1 MSRVPNRFTN
11 PADGTFYDWPINHTT
26 EEQFGLIRNYER
38 TAPTKGVGFV
48 RQEGDPTPLTLKMSG
63 TILTATQDT
72 AFIGWFNLARHN
84 SIYFRDWTGAQ
95 YEVLFV
101 SYQPQRVRVDWNYSD
116 PNMRTHII
124 RWDMELEVL
133 RVLSGAWEGAA

>member
-1 MSRVPNRFTN
+1 MARVANRFTN
-11 PADGTFYDWPINHTT
+11 PSTGTTYDWPINHTT

-38 TAPTKGVGFV
+38 TAPTAGVGFV

-63 TILTATQDT
+63 TILTVAQDS
-72 AFIGWFNLARHN
+72 AFVTWFNLGRTH
-84 SIYFRDWTGAQ
+84 SLYFRDWTGAE

-101 SYQPQRVRVDWNYSD
+101 SYQPQRVRVDWNHKD
-116 PNMRTHII
+116 PAMRTYII

-133 RVLSGAWEGAA
+133 RVISGAWAGAA